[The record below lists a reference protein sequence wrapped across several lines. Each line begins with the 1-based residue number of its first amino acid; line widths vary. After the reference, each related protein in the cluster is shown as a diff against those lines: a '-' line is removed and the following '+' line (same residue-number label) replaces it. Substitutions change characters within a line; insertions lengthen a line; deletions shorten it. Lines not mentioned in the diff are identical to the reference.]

1 MCVLQSRNQIPTS
14 PSTVAALRLE
24 HPTPVP
30 RRRALGARGGIP
42 GDADALSR
50 ERGTAQLPSVPPA
63 CGICPQVQAGG
74 VRAEEASC
82 LPRAGE

>member
-50 ERGTAQLPSVPPA
+50 ERGTAPALCAASLWHLPASPS
-63 CGICPQVQAGG
+63 GG
-74 VRAEEASC
+74 SEGR
-82 LPRAGE
+82 GG